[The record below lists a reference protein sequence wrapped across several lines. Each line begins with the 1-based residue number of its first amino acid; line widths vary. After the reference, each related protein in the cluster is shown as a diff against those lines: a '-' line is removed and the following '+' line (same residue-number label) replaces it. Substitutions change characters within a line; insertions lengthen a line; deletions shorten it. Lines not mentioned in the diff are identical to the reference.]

1 MGNAEFQYNCIKMV
15 EDYLLEEKPDLGD
28 VEIYVVWMCK
38 TLQNNKALLSTDI
51 EGDTRY
57 YEITYN
63 GDKEEFYFD
72 AYVKLINRTYNNA
85 CEFQV

>member
-1 MGNAEFQYNCIKMV
+1 MGNAEFQYNCIKLV
-15 EDYLLEEKPDLGD
+15 EDYLLEENPDLGD
-28 VEIYVVWMCK
+28 AEIYVVWMCK

-72 AYVKLINRTYNNA
+72 AYVKLINRTYNLTGN
-85 CEFQV
+85 FQV